1 MEFNRDMLTL
11 YAITDKDSLKGRDLC
26 EAVEAAIKGGATMIR
41 LRDKTLSERE
51 LIREAKMLKGVCA
64 KYNVPLIVNDNF
76 RAAVVAKADGAHVGL
91 HDTPVSVVRQMAG
104 KDFIIGATVKTVTQA
119 KAAEKAG
126 ADYLTI
132 GAIFPS
138 PGKENVLRVTPEVFR
153 DIVSGVGLPAA
164 ATGGINKDNIMAL
177 AGSGAAGFAVLSAI
191 FGQEDIQS
199 AAEQMRLLADTF
211 RTSE

>member
-51 LIREAKMLKGVCA
+51 LIREAKMLKEVCA

-91 HDTPVSVVRQMAG
+91 HDTPVGVVRQMAG